1 MHFRNKE
8 RITFDH
14 LVSMK
19 KAGETGLVKVLRHGQ
34 EVEFTIKL
42 GPVCYFSL
50 KFKPSGAKSKLIKA
64 MHNKSLMMEDNK
76 ADLCRVIMIGSR
88 LLWKYM
94 WINWNWSRFLN
105 FHYLLQG

>member
-1 MHFRNKE
+1 MLIMFNPNPCHILIESLYQYAVHFRNKE

-42 GPVCYFSL
+42 GPVCYFSF
-50 KFKPSGAKSKLIKA
+50 KFKLLDAKSKLIKQCTI
-64 MHNKSLMMEDNK
+64 K
-76 ADLCRVIMIGSR
+76 AL
-88 LLWKYM
+88 
-94 WINWNWSRFLN
+94 
-105 FHYLLQG
+105 